1 MMRFRLFQ
9 ATSKVIALCPVSLY
23 YAVKKLVALDELWA
37 ATYIVKRT
45 VL

>member
-1 MMRFRLFQ
+1 LFWPSQ
-9 ATSKVIALCPVSLY
+9 RVIALRLVSLY
-23 YAVKKLVALDELWA
+23 YAVKKLVVPNELQA